1 MRMRIVMLAL
11 LLASSPAWAIFTNGG
26 FETGN
31 FTGWT
36 FTIGTNPGLSGSP
49 PFTGASVVIASGGS
63 NTSAVVG
70 AGQDPR
76 APQLTLPRAGSFTA
90 RVNDFNNGAIINS
103 IKQSAP
109 ITSADIDPADGQL
122 HVRFSY
128 AAVLEDPGHAPQQ
141 QPYFFVRLRDL
152 TKGTVLYEDFTY
164 SGQPGKTFTTT
175 VWSGTGTPW
184 NSNTQFQNTDIVV
197 PMSALNDTLEIET
210 LGADCSLGG
219 HGGYV
224 YLDGFGSA
232 VVPPSGP
239 AAPAPVGTGTD
250 IPTLSEW
257 ALILLSMLLAALGMQ
272 AYRRRS

>member
-1 MRMRIVMLAL
+1 MLARFTVL
-11 LLASSPAWAIFTNGG
+11 GLALVTSPAWAIFTNGG

-36 FTIGTNPGLSGSP
+36 FTIGSNPGLSGSP
-49 PFTGASVVIASGGS
+49 PFTGANVVIGSGGT

-76 APQLTLPRAGSFTA
+76 APQLGLPRSGSFTA
-90 RVNDFNNGAIINS
+90 RVNDFNNGAVINS

-109 ITSADIDPADGQL
+109 ITNADIDPADGQL

-128 AAVLEDPGHAPQQ
+128 AAVLEDPGHNPQD

-152 TKGTVLYEDFTY
+152 TAGTVLYEDFTY
-164 SGQPGKTFTTT
+164 SGQPGKTFVTTNFNG
-175 VWSGTGTPW
+175 SPW
-184 NSNTQFQNTDIVV
+184 RSSPAFQNTDIVV
-197 PMSALNDTLEIET
+197 PMSALNHTLEIEA

-239 AAPAPVGTGTD
+239 GVPAAPIGPSTE

-257 ALILLSMLLAALGMQ
+257 ALLALSMLLAALGMQ
-272 AYRRRS
+272 AYRRNRS